1 MKGISTSL
9 MTYKLM
15 KIFKHIFSNNVYSH
29 IWVEH
34 NVEDM
39 LSKNLVEVC
48 LKKFELWR
56 ERKHVLRFP

>member
-9 MTYKLM
+9 MTYELM
-15 KIFKHIFSNNVYSH
+15 KIFKHIFSNNVDSH

-39 LSKNLVEVC
+39 LNKNLVEVC
-48 LKKFELWR
+48 LKIFEL
-56 ERKHVLRFP
+56 